1 MGLKFKPGKQKIFTI
16 LLRKKD
22 MIGVHDISMTENSM
36 ESSRIIELM
45 AKKMGKSASAEELA
59 ELQRLLVENPAYS
72 YMAEVVESLQGNNE
86 HIEKNIPGL
95 ELAETG
101 WRHLSGLLKAGQVS
115 KGVDDKPAET
125 FEDAETSKGFA
136 TEEGFQPIVLGS
148 TMDRQIKGPV
158 GVWQWLTPARRV
170 AAAIIVIAGALGI
183 LYFSMNAGHSA
194 VSYTFKSVDVTYGR
208 RSELLLP
215 DGTKIWLNAG
225 SRLKYPEAFSGSARE
240 VILEGE
246 AFFDVAPKAGDPF
259 VVHAGK
265 ITVNVLGTQFD
276 VKAYKEDPELSTTL
290 ISGKVQVM
298 LNDDPEKKIVLSPR
312 EKLTVVNRKAIGAEH
327 GSQAPQINSI
337 AHNALS
343 YQVQLLPVVDHDSLS
358 ETAWL
363 DNKLVVNNQTFGD
376 VARLLERKYD
386 VQIAFG
392 DEGLRQEHLSG
403 VFENETIEQ
412 VLDIL
417 RMTTRFTYTIKG
429 KQVRLATNR

>member
-1 MGLKFKPGKQKIFTI
+1 MGLKFKPGKQKKIFTI

-22 MIGVHDISMTENSM
+22 MIGVHGISMTENSM

-72 YMAEVVESLQGNNE
+72 YMAEIVESLQGNNE

-101 WRHLSGLLKAGQVS
+101 WRHLAGLLKAGQGS
-115 KGVDDKPAET
+115 EAAEEAPGIRKGPQ
-125 FEDAETSKGFA
+125 TS
-136 TEEGFQPIVLGS
+136 IVGS
-148 TMDRQIKGPV
+148 TMDREIKGPLV
-158 GVWQWLTPARRV
+158 VVWQWLRPTRRV
-170 AAAIIVIAGALGI
+170 AAAIIIIVISGALGI
-183 LYFSMNAGHSA
+183 LYYGMKAGHSA
-194 VSYTFKSVDVTYGR
+194 VSYAYKSVDVTYGR
-208 RSELLLP
+208 RSELLLS

-225 SRLKYPEAFSGSARE
+225 SRLKYPETFSGSARE

-246 AFFDVAPKAGDPF
+246 AYFDVAQKADDPF
-259 VVHAGK
+259 LVHAGK
-265 ITVNVLGTQFD
+265 ITVKVLGTKFD
-276 VKAYKEDPELSTTL
+276 VKAYKEDAELSTTL

-312 EKLTVVNRKAIGAEH
+312 EKLTVVNRKAISAEH

-358 ETAWL
+358 KTAWL
-363 DNKLVVNNQTFGD
+363 DNKLVVNNQTFGE
-376 VARLLERKYD
+376 VAQLLERKYD

-392 DEGLRQEHLSG
+392 DEGLRQAHLSG

-412 VLDIL
+412 VFDIL

-429 KQVRLATNR
+429 KQIRLATNR

>member
-1 MGLKFKPGKQKIFTI
+1 MGLKFKPGKQKKIFTI

-22 MIGVHDISMTENSM
+22 MIGVHGISMTENSM

-72 YMAEVVESLQGNNE
+72 YMAEIVESLQGNNE

-101 WRHLSGLLKAGQVS
+101 WRHLAGLLKAGQGS
-115 KGVDDKPAET
+115 EAAEEAPGIRKGLQ
-125 FEDAETSKGFA
+125 TS
-136 TEEGFQPIVLGS
+136 IVGS
-148 TMDRQIKGPV
+148 TKDREIKGPLV
-158 GVWQWLTPARRV
+158 VVWQWLRPTRRV
-170 AAAIIVIAGALGI
+170 AAAIIIIVISGALGI
-183 LYFSMNAGHSA
+183 LYYGMKAGHSA
-194 VSYTFKSVDVTYGR
+194 VSYAYKSVDVTYGR
-208 RSELLLP
+208 RSELLLS

-225 SRLKYPEAFSGSARE
+225 SRLKYPETFSGSARE

-246 AFFDVAPKAGDPF
+246 AYFDVAQKADDPF
-259 VVHAGK
+259 LVHAGK
-265 ITVNVLGTQFD
+265 ITVKVLGTKFD
-276 VKAYKEDPELSTTL
+276 VKAYKEDAELSTTL

-312 EKLTVVNRKAIGAEH
+312 EKLTVVNRKAISAEH

-363 DNKLVVNNQTFGD
+363 DNKLVVNNQTFGE
-376 VARLLERKYD
+376 VAQLLERKYD

-392 DEGLRQEHLSG
+392 DEGLRQAHLSG

-412 VLDIL
+412 VFDIL

-429 KQVRLATNR
+429 KQIRLATNR

>member
-1 MGLKFKPGKQKIFTI
+1 
-16 LLRKKD
+16 
-22 MIGVHDISMTENSM
+22 MTENSM

-101 WRHLSGLLKAGQVS
+101 WRHLSGLLKAGQGS
-115 KGVDDKPAET
+115 EAAEEAPGIRT
-125 FEDAETSKGFA
+125 GPQTS
-136 TEEGFQPIVLGS
+136 IVAS
-148 TMDRQIKGPV
+148 NMDREIKAPV
-158 GVWQWLTPARRV
+158 VVLWQWLRPAWRV
-170 AAAIIVIAGALGI
+170 ASAIIVIAGALGI
-183 LYFSMNAGHSA
+183 LYHGMKAGHSA
-194 VSYTFKSVDVTYGR
+194 LSYTYKSIDVTYGR

-246 AFFDVAPKAGDPF
+246 AFFDVAPKADDPF

-265 ITVNVLGTQFD
+265 ITVKVLGTQFD

-312 EKLTVVNRKAIGAEH
+312 EKLTVVNRKAISAEH
-327 GSQAPQINSI
+327 GSKAPQSNSI

-363 DNKLVVNNQTFGD
+363 DNKLVVNNLTFGD
-376 VARLLERKYD
+376 MARLLERKYD

-429 KQVRLATNR
+429 KQIRLATNR